1 MTDTVKIKRIKDLF
15 EANDFEEKEDADIE
29 DEIEWQSVHA
39 TKEQMV
45 KMNHLLTDIYIT
57 LDM

>member
-15 EANDFEEKEDADIE
+15 ETNDFEEKEDADIE
-29 DEIEWQSVHA
+29 DEIEWQSVHT